1 MSFLL
6 PPSLIFMAA
15 CNFIIFNGILL
26 SNVNIKLS
34 CRMGRSQAGGWKV
47 RQRSRVSDAPLPLIL
62 SFSSSYSSSPFWL
75 WCVAR
80 RLTRSRRGIGII
92 VFFELLCGL
101 GALKLLWGRG
111 ALELLWGF
119 GIFAFD

>member
-26 SNVNIKLS
+26 SNVHIKLS
-34 CRMGRSQAGGWKV
+34 CRMGSRRAGGWKV

-62 SFSSSYSSSPFWL
+62 SFSSSYSSSPFWG